1 MTGVNINEDS
11 LNIGQWVGMEW
22 EDMNLSMCN
31 CRDDEYQDMDFE
43 ALISVHNYTAL
54 ASADEGHGGEDQ
66 RETGTGGQAG
76 VPGFVARRK
85 DLYSVMKGSSVTLLT
100 HGFYL
105 YFVAPD

>member
-54 ASADEGHGGEDQ
+54 ASVDEGHGGEDQ

-76 VPGFVARRK
+76 VCLQPTALASQEV
-85 DLYSVMKGSSVTLLT
+85 LSTCS
-100 HGFYL
+100 
-105 YFVAPD
+105 